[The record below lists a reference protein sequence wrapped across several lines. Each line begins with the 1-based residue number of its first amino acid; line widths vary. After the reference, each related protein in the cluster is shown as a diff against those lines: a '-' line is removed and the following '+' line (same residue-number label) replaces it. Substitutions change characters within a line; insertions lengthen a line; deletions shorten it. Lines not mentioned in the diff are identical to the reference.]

1 MQLYEDSLIVLKK
14 SLGEDHLSV
23 SKTMA
28 QIGSVHYELS
38 NWEQAMENLAE
49 AERLQLGSVGET
61 NRDTLETQ
69 ALIGR
74 VLSATGNFEEALIK
88 LNTVY
93 ERQNSLFCSKHPTI
107 ADTLS
112 YIGDCFLDQG
122 MATEARGQFVDC
134 YNMRKH
140 FFTVDQIHIAESMV
154 DIIRAR
160 SGQPER
166 ALQIYQNAHEV
177 YQEYLPDNHV
187 HIGKLRVYEGDSY
200 AELLQFT
207 TAIERYEQAEQIF
220 FEAFGGE
227 CTIDSA
233 TVAVNIGRV
242 LLRKCDYDSAKK
254 SFTSALAIYQQILPD
269 GHLKIQRTLNDLD
282 RVEQEEALCV

>member
-1 MQLYEDSLIVLKK
+1 
-14 SLGEDHLSV
+14 
-23 SKTMA
+23 MA

-38 NWEQAMENLAE
+38 NWELAMEYLAE
-49 AERLQLGSVGET
+49 AERLQLGSVGAL

-74 VLSATGNFEEALIK
+74 VLSASGNFEEALLK
-88 LNTVY
+88 LNAVY
-93 ERQNSLFCSKHPTI
+93 ERQSSLFSSKHPTI

-122 MATEARGQFVDC
+122 MATEARGQYVDC
-134 YNMRKH
+134 YNMRKQ

-166 ALQIYQNAHEV
+166 ALQIYQNAHDV
-177 YQEYLPDNHV
+177 YKEYLPDDHV
-187 HIGKLRVYEGDSY
+187 QIGKLRVYEGDSY
-200 AELLQFT
+200 TELLQFT
-207 TAIERYEQAEQIF
+207 TAIERYEQAKQIF
-220 FEAFGGE
+220 HKAYGGE
-227 CTIDSA
+227 CNINSA
-233 TVAVNIGRV
+233 AVLVNIGLS
-242 LLRKCDYDSAKK
+242 LLRKCDYVSAKK
-254 SFTSALAIYQQILPD
+254 SFSSALTIYQQILPD
-269 GHLKIQRTLNDLD
+269 GHVKIQSTLNDLD